1 MKGAVELKKELMVE
15 VFGMLEFSLGTLG
28 FVFGIICLSKIK
40 KLTAVLEVKG
50 LLEEN

>member
-15 VFGMLEFSLGTLG
+15 VFGMLGFSLGTVG

-40 KLTAVLEVKG
+40 KLTTVLEAMG
-50 LLEEN
+50 LLEKN